1 MHHHKRFYNDEK
13 ERRKWQNPEAIL
25 SEIGVKKGSIFVD
38 VGCGEGFFAVPAA
51 RIVGKNGKVYALDI
65 DEESVA
71 ILREKAAKEGLINL
85 VTRVGAAEE
94 IVLCEACADFVF
106 FGIVLHDFRNV
117 SRVVQNAKKML
128 KPTGLVAD
136 LDWKK
141 EPMQFGPP
149 LNIRFT
155 ETQAAGLLDKA
166 GFEVEEAKEMGLYHY
181 LILAKLH

>member
-1 MHHHKRFYNDEK
+1 M
-13 ERRKWQNPEAIL
+13 

-38 VGCGEGFFAVPAA
+38 VGCGEGFFAVSTA

-65 DEESVA
+65 DEESIA
-71 ILREKAAKEGLINL
+71 ILREKAAKEGLTNL
-85 VTRVGAAEE
+85 LTRVGAAEE
-94 IVLCEACADFVF
+94 TVLCDACADFVF
-106 FGIVLHDFRNV
+106 FGIVLHDFNNV
-117 SRVVQNAKKML
+117 SRVLQNSKKML

-149 LNIRFT
+149 LNIRFN

>member
-1 MHHHKRFYNDEK
+1 M
-13 ERRKWQNPEAIL
+13 
-25 SEIGVKKGSIFVD
+25 SEIGLKKGSIFVD

-51 RIVGKNGKVYALDI
+51 RIVGKNGRVYALDI
-65 DEESVA
+65 DEESIA
-71 ILREKAAKEGLINL
+71 ILREKAAKEGLRNL

-94 IVLCEACADFVF
+94 MVLCEVCADFVF

-117 SRVVQNAKKML
+117 SRVLQNAKKML

-149 LNIRFT
+149 VNIRFN

>member
-1 MHHHKRFYNDEK
+1 M
-13 ERRKWQNPEAIL
+13 
-25 SEIGVKKGSIFVD
+25 SEIGLKKGSIFVD

-65 DEESVA
+65 DEESIA

-94 IVLCEACADFVF
+94 IVLCEGCADFVF

-128 KPTGLVAD
+128 KSTGLVAD

-141 EPMQFGPP
+141 ESMQFGPP

-166 GFEVEEAKEMGLYHY
+166 GFEVEEANEMGFYHY